1 MTVYT
6 KHSTLLKRT
15 AIQPGESLQ
24 SFLARLSLLNDY
36 DTPDTLS
43 QILRE
48 GGGKQGILKDRASL
62 PRQAE
67 MYQRLEAM
75 AGLSVS
81 DLYAASAHRFANVLA
96 PPDNSIR
103 SLEISHGSSFPLL
116 AQSLT
121 SKQVRPESAGQFCPL
136 CLKDS
141 VYHRLIWMPIAVSA
155 CLEHSCLL
163 VDRCQQCSRKVSTR
177 EIIEMRCRKC
187 KSNLAETKALS
198 LKNDPG
204 LPYQQMIQSWLMSYA
219 APDDGV
225 LFLPQQQPRV
235 LYRVLD
241 GLQWSIRTITWTEWP
256 YLHNMSKYLLIS
268 TLQRSNTQRTITP
281 YESYCLY
288 ATAFKGLIH
297 WPNGFYEFLQAYQS
311 QVQSKLPNGG
321 PKADLG
327 NLYTQW
333 LQDYWKHR
341 AFEFVQKAFQH
352 YFVDTYSLSSA
363 VTRTNV
369 CVQNPGVA
377 ESLPQVNI
385 AEAARLLGTTPKMID
400 VLIKTGSLTCQD
412 SELPDKRKYRYIHRA
427 EVLALRNKWSD
438 EVNLA
443 EAAKYLGTTEQMVL
457 DLMKVYLLFAEH
469 APAEGHPYWTFSKSA
484 LIECMEKVS
493 KHINN
498 FSSRKDVEQGSLMN
512 LIEASRQL
520 FVVGL
525 NAAAILLCVAE
536 GKLKAYCS
544 EEQRLRLDA
553 LRFEHSDI
561 QGYIQSVKAGNG
573 WIGREETVKHLGVK
587 DTTLTRWV
595 KYGLIIP
602 VALYAHVQYFDQK
615 AIVAF
620 IAEHV
625 TSEEAAGILGVGK
638 LTVQKWAH
646 MGRLV
651 EVCVSG
657 PHIDGHHSYIFHR
670 ERLIQWR
677 EARLTFGEVAKLL
690 QMSNASIQQWVKQ
703 KKLLPLNDMGG
714 KQRWFSKKVVQEMRE
729 NSC

>member
-1 MTVYT
+1 M
-6 KHSTLLKRT
+6 HSTLLKRT
-15 AIQPGESLQ
+15 SIQPGESLQ
-24 SFLARLSLLNDY
+24 SLLARLSWLNDY
-36 DTPDTLS
+36 DAPDTLS
-43 QILRE
+43 QILQE
-48 GGGKQGILKDRASL
+48 GRGKQGILKDKASL

-67 MYQRLEAM
+67 MYQRLET
-75 AGLSVS
+75 LTSVS
-81 DLYAASAHRFANVLA
+81 VSNLYAASTHRFANVLT
-96 PPDNSIR
+96 PPDNSIQA
-103 SLEISHGSSFPLL
+103 LEIPHGNSSPLL
-116 AQSLT
+116 AQSLA
-121 SKQVRPESAGQFCPL
+121 SKQVRPTSAGQFCPL

-141 VYHRLIWMPIAVSA
+141 SYHRLIWMPIAVSA

-163 VDRCQQCSRKVSTR
+163 VDRCQQCSGKVSTR
-177 EIIEMRCRKC
+177 EIIEMRCHKC
-187 KSNLAETKALS
+187 KSNLAEAKALS
-198 LKNDPG
+198 LNNDKG
-204 LPYQQMIQSWLMSYA
+204 LPYQHMIQSWLMSYDV
-219 APDDGV
+219 PNGGM

-241 GLQWSIRTITWTEWP
+241 GLQWSIRTRAWTEWT
-256 YLHNMSKYLLIS
+256 YLHNIIKDSLIS
-268 TLQRSNTQRTITP
+268 TLQLGNTQRTITP

-288 ATAFKGLIH
+288 TTAFKGLIH
-297 WPNGFYEFLQAYQS
+297 WPNGFYEFLQAYRNQL
-311 QVQSKLPNGG
+311 QSKLPNGG

-352 YFVDTYSLSSA
+352 YFIDTYSLNSA

-369 CVQNPGVA
+369 CVQNPDVA
-377 ESLPQVNI
+377 GSLPQVNI

-400 VLIKTGSLTCQD
+400 VLVKTGNLTCQD
-412 SELPDKRKYRYIHRA
+412 SALTDKRKYRYIHRA

-457 DLMKVYLLFAEH
+457 DLMKVDLLFAEH
-469 APAEGHPYWTFSKSA
+469 APAEGYPYWTFSKSA
-484 LIECMEKVS
+484 LIECLEKVS
-493 KHINN
+493 KHVNN
-498 FSSRKDVEQGSLMN
+498 FSSQKDVEQGSLMN
-512 LIEASRQL
+512 LIESSRQL

-525 NAAAILLCVAE
+525 NVAAILLCVAGGE
-536 GKLKAYCS
+536 LKAYCPA
-544 EEQRLRLDA
+544 EQRLRLDA
-553 LRFEHSDI
+553 LHFEGSDI
-561 QGYIQSVKAGNG
+561 QRYIQSVKTGNG

-595 KYGLIIP
+595 KYGLITP

-615 AIVAF
+615 VIEAF

-625 TSEEAAGILGVGK
+625 TSEEAAKILGVGR

-646 MGRLV
+646 MGRLA

-657 PHIDGHHSYIFHR
+657 PYIDGHHSYIFHK

-690 QMSNASIQQWVKQ
+690 QVSNASLQQWVKQ
-703 KKLLPLNDMGG
+703 KKLLPLDDMGG
-714 KQRWFSKKVVQEMRE
+714 KQRWFSKEAVQEMRE